1 MATVG
6 MRDLSTI
13 QTPPAVRSEIR
24 TEVLRFDEEVIREAI
39 GRELHRGGQV
49 FFVHNR
55 VASIHSMAQNIREWV
70 PDARIGSGPWA
81 DERTRARKNHGRFC
95 DAKTDI
101 LISTAIIESG
111 IDIPSANTMIINRA
125 DTFGLSQLHQI
136 RGRIGRGKRRAYAYL
151 MIPQEISA

>member
-1 MATVG
+1 

-13 QTPPAVRSEIR
+13 QTPPAVRSEIK

-39 GRELHRGGQV
+39 VRELHRGGQV

-70 PDARIGSGPWA
+70 PDARIGVAHGQMKGP
-81 DERTRARKNHGRFC
+81 ELEKIMVEFVTR
-95 DAKTDI
+95 KTDI

-111 IDIPSANTMIINRA
+111 IDIPLPT
-125 DTFGLSQLHQI
+125 
-136 RGRIGRGKRRAYAYL
+136 
-151 MIPQEISA
+151 P